1 MRTLA
6 QRQNSSQQPSAF
18 SFARSS
24 AAEPAAFHKA
34 DELVEN
40 SAPAAVMG
48 FAHDFSRIP
57 VSAKPQATAQPKL
70 TISSPDNAYE
80 QEADRAANRV
90 MRMPEPQLQRADDY
104 GGGGFGSEG
113 QQAPLALPVQNRP
126 MMLMRQPDD
135 KTQAQKQPAPAPP
148 QKQPAPAQQNPCAK
162 LNLSALKL
170 PRKNN
175 NNAEFF
181 EETIKGIRFLAAVA
195 KAQAGAV
202 KGNFKKMVD
211 HIEKLNLLVADPT
224 HQLKLVIVTEGA
236 SMFRSLCGQPVLI
249 IDPKDFDAQTVVHE
263 TTHGVTAELAQGGQ
277 ASGAQAAGAK
287 NFLDKAADIF
297 FQLSSLTIEVPAG
310 NPIAATNLVDP
321 STLNPKATG
330 EHPGKNVDEFLSSAV
345 AAYQL
350 NKKVLEK
357 KIQEFGK
364 KDPKVKQ
371 AGGELMDLLSA
382 LLDKNTLPAKTPQL
396 ASATKDVDA
405 EVKRI
410 QSTPAVDE
418 VTLATHG
425 LLSELLL
432 P

>member
-1 MRTLA
+1 MRTWA
-6 QRQNSSQQPSAF
+6 QRQNSSHQPSAF
-18 SFARSS
+18 NFARSS
-24 AAEPAAFHKA
+24 AAEPAASHKA

-57 VSAKPQATAQPKL
+57 VSARPPTTVQPKL

-80 QEADRAANRV
+80 QEADQAANRV

-104 GGGGFGSEG
+104 GAGGFGSGG

-135 KTQAQKQPAPAPP
+135 KAQA

-277 ASGAQAAGAK
+277 AGGTQVAGAK

-297 FQLSSLTIEVPAG
+297 LQLSSLTIEVPAG

-345 AAYQL
+345 AAYLL
-350 NKKVLEK
+350 NKKGLEK

-364 KDPKVKQ
+364 KDSKIKQ

-425 LLSELLL
+425 LLSELLF